1 MKKDMKKFLTVLMLC
16 ITISGC
22 QGRAVSP
29 AKKVN
34 QSRIEALVSNLQ
46 REAESS
52 RNSEDE
58 DGNISLPGIKVV
70 SKGGVDIV
78 SVSRFWVNGAMKLA
92 ARSEGDDNLKE
103 AAGLM
108 KSLKKLMVVSYDD
121 CEEGLKGSFTK
132 KISKALDGCEL
143 LMEARDD
150 GESVSI
156 YGVSSKDGKTVE
168 DIVLFTPESHALI
181 CFFGTLD
188 ADRFGEFVEKASR
201 K

>member
-46 REAESS
+46 RDAESS
-52 RNSEDE
+52 RSPEDE
-58 DGNISLPGIKVV
+58 DGKISLPGIKVV

-78 SVSRFWVNGAMKLA
+78 SVSSFWMNKAMKLA

-103 AAGLM
+103 AASLM

-168 DIVLFTPESHALI
+168 DIVLFTPENHALI
-181 CFFGTLD
+181 CFFGSLD
-188 ADRFGEFVEKASR
+188 ADRLGEFVEKASR